1 MKMSSMGN
9 LRKMFGM
16 PYQCQQFLVTDRDYF
31 KQHIRG
37 NSICEEINLWS
48 SLRMSE
54 GKCSEAISN
63 RNDIHDGNPLPPN
76 RKTSNPAG
84 LKTQIGPLLFFSPS
98 LCCTTLNLLSTT
110 GPMITP
116 EQKRN
121 CYEEQFALYI
131 PFTQNKRSDLI

>member
-1 MKMSSMGN
+1 MELIEDEEKAPRVEVVREFSSTFCT
-9 LRKMFGM
+9 K
-16 PYQCQQFLVTDRDYF
+16 
-31 KQHIRG
+31 
-37 NSICEEINLWS
+37 EIILGLLLHGRADS
-48 SLRMSE
+48 YILAHLKLSE